1 MYLFD
6 VCSESGDYAPC
17 KSAPL
22 GKAEPACTSVPE
34 HQKTAIPPGSMPGAQ
49 GRPVLEMLIARYG
62 GPWVRA
68 AELPGLF
75 ASWDL
80 AHRCTKAGW
89 ITPVMRGP
97 RRTIYR
103 LSDITACMERIEAGE
118 RPPARGAR

>member
-6 VCSESGDYAPC
+6 VCSESGDSTQR
-17 KSAPL
+17 KSAAL
-22 GKAEPACTSVPE
+22 GAGNSASTVVP
-34 HQKTAIPPGSMPGAQ
+34 QQVPGTLASGSPFSSQ
-49 GRPVLEMLIARYG
+49 SRPVLEVLIDRYG

-89 ITPVMRGP
+89 LNPVLRGR

-103 LSDITACMERIEAGE
+103 LSDIAACMERIEAGE